1 MKLKKLFGFIF
12 AAAASVMLLA
22 ACTTTEAPEI
32 TPAPAT
38 STPAPAEQTK
48 SLEELT
54 QDKHYAEITVNVNG
68 EDKTMKAELYPDVA
82 PETVANFEKL
92 ASEGFYDGLIFHRVI
107 PDFMIQGGGYDE
119 NMEEKPADTIK
130 GEFASNGFENPLKH
144 TRGVLSMAR
153 RTCRTAHRRSSL

>member
-82 PETVANFEKL
+82 PETVAN
-92 ASEGFYDGLIFHRVI
+92 
-107 PDFMIQGGGYDE
+107 
-119 NMEEKPADTIK
+119 
-130 GEFASNGFENPLKH
+130 LKSLQAKAF
-144 TRGVLSMAR
+144 T
-153 RTCRTAHRRSSL
+153 TALYFTA

>member
-68 EDKTMKAELYPDVA
+68 EDYYVYLLTDASSVSDFRL
-82 PETVANFEKL
+82 NF
-92 ASEGFYDGLIFHRVI
+92 
-107 PDFMIQGGGYDE
+107 
-119 NMEEKPADTIK
+119 N
-130 GEFASNGFENPLKH
+130 
-144 TRGVLSMAR
+144 
-153 RTCRTAHRRSSL
+153 